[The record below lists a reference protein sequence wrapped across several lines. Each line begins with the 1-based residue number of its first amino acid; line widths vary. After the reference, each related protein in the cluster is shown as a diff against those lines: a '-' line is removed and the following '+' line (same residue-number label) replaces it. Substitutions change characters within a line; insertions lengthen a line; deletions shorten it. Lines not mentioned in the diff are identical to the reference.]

1 MVKFS
6 RKYRNKNLR
15 HKSKKQIGGSLKN
28 ALFRVIDKIHYDY
41 SLNPKWAKDH
51 LLKALISPPV
61 NINARNSNGYTPLS
75 LAIRYLDENLT
86 KILLEHNA
94 NPNVY
99 YIELENFENH
109 NITLL
114 HRISNDER
122 HISTTNVEDSSDDE
136 ESLQSLEKQKTI
148 MRLLLKHGANVNSIT
163 STYFDTPLHMA
174 VKKNNHE
181 LIKILLDKGAN
192 TELKNNNNH
201 SPLDVAKIKV
211 NNNSPHSVEGI
222 KSRKT
227 VKLLEAHEAKRRRS
241 DLYTQYVG
249 RSSNPR
255 LNTDTINKI
264 KPFYGG
270 NDAQDVQGASLEI
283 FDKIISDYK
292 NKTGMRGAE
301 YEGHMQRLLA
311 TDGSRGVHRP
321 RLEQLAHEQAIVQN
335 AAQGRGRPM
344 TFAEAEAIAAQVVA
358 ARHRPAQRRPQLQ
371 DVAELASRAG
381 QAAQARAR
389 RAWSRGRIVSHMTEV
404 RFALRIMNM
413 LRQEFMKCHYSPNPG
428 QGYLDAKENFESL
441 TFEGQAGGQKFRPK
455 KLKYKPYYGGNDA
468 QDAQAAANL
477 ALKADADN
485 AIKEARTAALFKAVI
500 TSETPFENYNEQLAK
515 ELLDTGIDPNSRNEN
530 QVTLLGFAVDR
541 LKTNMVKILLE
552 YNADPNLNCTPG
564 PNDSGPSLPPLHMLT
579 MNLTHLE
586 PYDPNNNAV
595 HALFENEAHW
605 TQMVKN
611 QNIQAQKDILVL
623 LLKNGANINK
633 LNSDNDAPIHLA
645 IETENKHLLQK
656 LLDNGANP
664 DILNFNGK
672 SPLILASDSLHESD
686 LAVATLLV
694 ENNPIPPSLMERG
707 ANALDMVNILRI
719 HLAKRERNKVLTTQL
734 APPTNKDIIPTNEL
748 PKGKRII
755 TKSNDYPLI
764 SDVIGNINSYYGGN
778 SQKNK
783 KPYYYRKSKKNKK
796 LVTKKQKD
804 IVGGA
809 GAKRIHTHTPNFLI
823 KLHKMLSQP
832 EHYSNI
838 ISWTKNEKGKIVI
851 IIKNKMEVLKE
862 ICPAS
867 TGTAFSACTRQFT
880 NYSFLQ
886 PNRAFETYTRR
897 RDAPPLSE
905 AERKAHRREQPRDQ
919 TSHTY
924 YHHSELENIDDIL
937 NIKARVRTRSGMYLD
952 NQKKRNTKEIDDRD
966 RDIANVLMQLNNQ
979 SPQSTDMDNNET
991 ANVLASIANISDENT
1006 EDLDRRNAYLQNLN
1020 TNNDHSLKI
1029 ALLIESL
1036 KNHVID
1042 ENEKNQIKQK
1052 QNELWQGLKEI
1063 PMEDE
1068 QRRGVLYKYM
1078 FEYLKRTIP
1087 QAKLNEGAE
1096 IAKSIFE
1103 SIKRAQIHNRHTK
1116 PLTESEQKQAD
1127 EEMNAA
1133 ISRESQLGQNEDTIM
1148 EDVQSPNI
1156 SDWVEVYWAG
1166 EGEWYLGRLV
1176 GMRRQSGRSELKVAY
1191 ADGDTIYESLHDVPF
1206 DGDGDPPNVA
1216 DGEPRHWRWAEVPA
1230 VRKVVI
1236 DVDGLVERDIPIRW
1250 TGKPRAQS
1258 RYESATT
1265 AREYMSLGGSLAD
1278 LKYDLVNGFFVED
1291 APVNAHASLPSS
1303 SVVIIRDSR
1312 VLGRQV
1318 PASPL
1323 SSLAPNTQLEPSSA
1337 PAPAPQPEAPT
1348 EAPKPKRWKL
1358 GVVPPPGTRVSVR
1371 MPASTLSRG
1380 RDRTQVQHHEGT
1392 VGDAEAPT
1400 AAARTLLGRALAMV
1414 KFDDG
1419 SERPIDFAVPGISI
1433 TREASQSGGV
1443 IYVDDENDKMR
1454 FECPISTEI
1463 MNEPV
1468 IAEDGY
1474 SYEKEEIV
1482 NWIKLSED
1490 KGNPITSPIT
1500 GDNMGKTLIPNTVLK
1515 DIIKNSVFDR
1525 QHTNQESSQIQD
1537 ENKNKGIVIQYKN
1550 SKYGF
1555 IHTFDGIDNLFF
1567 HSSQLDNQIIVGDI
1581 VSFVI
1586 KEFKGKPTATNIKL
1600 IEPAWNRKT
1609 GVIVKYNN
1617 DKQYGFIEPNING
1630 MPHIFVHVSEI
1641 NQRVSVGDKVSFI
1654 IGNNMA
1660 GKAVAKKVKI
1670 INDKIDDE
1678 IGVEEEKKE
1687 DSEIPQLEQRLLMEL
1702 IFERDRIMREREK
1715 VNSGI
1720 KSRK

>member
-136 ESLQSLEKQKTI
+136 ESLESLEKQKTI

-301 YEGHMQRLLA
+301 YEGQMQRLLA

-335 AAQGRGRPM
+335 AAQGRGRPLNA
-344 TFAEAEAIAAQVVA
+344 AEAEAIAAQVVA

-389 RAWSRGRIVSHMTEV
+389 RAWSRGRLVSHMTEV

-441 TFEGQAGGQKFRPK
+441 TFKGQAGGQKFRPK
-455 KLKYKPYYGGNDA
+455 KLKYKPYYGGNDAQDA

-778 SQKNK
+778 SKKTKN
-783 KPYYYRKSKKNKK
+783 PYYYRKSKKNKK
-796 LVTKKQKD
+796 LVTKKQK
-804 IVGGA
+804 
-809 GAKRIHTHTPNFLI
+809 
-823 KLHKMLSQP
+823 
-832 EHYSNI
+832 
-838 ISWTKNEKGKIVI
+838 
-851 IIKNKMEVLKE
+851 
-862 ICPAS
+862 
-867 TGTAFSACTRQFT
+867 
-880 NYSFLQ
+880 
-886 PNRAFETYTRR
+886 
-897 RDAPPLSE
+897 
-905 AERKAHRREQPRDQ
+905 
-919 TSHTY
+919 
-924 YHHSELENIDDIL
+924 
-937 NIKARVRTRSGMYLD
+937 
-952 NQKKRNTKEIDDRD
+952 
-966 RDIANVLMQLNNQ
+966 
-979 SPQSTDMDNNET
+979 
-991 ANVLASIANISDENT
+991 
-1006 EDLDRRNAYLQNLN
+1006 
-1020 TNNDHSLKI
+1020 
-1029 ALLIESL
+1029 
-1036 KNHVID
+1036 
-1042 ENEKNQIKQK
+1042 
-1052 QNELWQGLKEI
+1052 
-1063 PMEDE
+1063 
-1068 QRRGVLYKYM
+1068 
-1078 FEYLKRTIP
+1078 
-1087 QAKLNEGAE
+1087 
-1096 IAKSIFE
+1096 
-1103 SIKRAQIHNRHTK
+1103 
-1116 PLTESEQKQAD
+1116 
-1127 EEMNAA
+1127 
-1133 ISRESQLGQNEDTIM
+1133 
-1148 EDVQSPNI
+1148 
-1156 SDWVEVYWAG
+1156 
-1166 EGEWYLGRLV
+1166 
-1176 GMRRQSGRSELKVAY
+1176 
-1191 ADGDTIYESLHDVPF
+1191 
-1206 DGDGDPPNVA
+1206 
-1216 DGEPRHWRWAEVPA
+1216 
-1230 VRKVVI
+1230 
-1236 DVDGLVERDIPIRW
+1236 
-1250 TGKPRAQS
+1250 
-1258 RYESATT
+1258 
-1265 AREYMSLGGSLAD
+1265 
-1278 LKYDLVNGFFVED
+1278 
-1291 APVNAHASLPSS
+1291 
-1303 SVVIIRDSR
+1303 
-1312 VLGRQV
+1312 
-1318 PASPL
+1318 
-1323 SSLAPNTQLEPSSA
+1323 
-1337 PAPAPQPEAPT
+1337 
-1348 EAPKPKRWKL
+1348 
-1358 GVVPPPGTRVSVR
+1358 
-1371 MPASTLSRG
+1371 
-1380 RDRTQVQHHEGT
+1380 
-1392 VGDAEAPT
+1392 
-1400 AAARTLLGRALAMV
+1400 
-1414 KFDDG
+1414 
-1419 SERPIDFAVPGISI
+1419 
-1433 TREASQSGGV
+1433 GGV

-1515 DIIKNSVFDR
+1515 DIIENSVFDR

-1654 IGNNMA
+1654 IGKNMA

-1687 DSEIPQLEQRLLMEL
+1687 DSEIPQLKQRLMEL
-1702 IFERDRIMREREK
+1702 IFERERIMREREK
-1715 VNSGI
+1715 VNSEI